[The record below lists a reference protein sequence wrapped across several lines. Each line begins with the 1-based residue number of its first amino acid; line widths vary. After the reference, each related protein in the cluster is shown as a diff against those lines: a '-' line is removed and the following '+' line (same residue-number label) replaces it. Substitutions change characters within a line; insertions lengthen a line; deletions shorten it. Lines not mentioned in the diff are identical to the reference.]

1 MQKVSIR
8 IWLTITGLLSALL
21 VAIEP
26 VFANSALS
34 GYQQVVGNSVNQ
46 ASIITTVKNVIMLIT
61 VIGGA
66 VAGAF
71 AIFHFVKAGILMMGQ
86 GGSKKEDGMAHLKW
100 GFIGG
105 AVALCAG
112 LLAGV
117 VAMIATVLNGGAA

>member
-8 IWLTITGLLSALL
+8 IWLAITGLMSALM

-26 VFANSALS
+26 VFADSALS
-34 GYQQVVGNSVNQ
+34 GYQSVVGNNVSTQ
-46 ASIITTVKNVIMLIT
+46 SIIGTTKNVIMLISA
-61 VIGGA
+61 VGGA

-86 GGSKKEDGMAHLKW
+86 GGSRKEDGMAHLKW

-117 VAMIATVLNGGAA
+117 VALIATTLNGAAG